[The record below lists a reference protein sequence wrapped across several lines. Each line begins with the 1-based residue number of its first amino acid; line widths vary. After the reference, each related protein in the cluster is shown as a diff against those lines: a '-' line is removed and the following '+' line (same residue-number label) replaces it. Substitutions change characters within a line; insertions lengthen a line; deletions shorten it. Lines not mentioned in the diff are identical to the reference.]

1 MGNRARRKVGPMIC
15 IIALCTGLFWGCSQ
29 GEAGVNEAG
38 MENLAQKKK
47 VTLIA
52 KSTESAFWRSVFSG
66 ASAAATEY
74 HMELITEGPGNEEDY
89 QTQNQM
95 IEKAVAEGTDAIV
108 FSAIDFEENAAAIN
122 KAAKQGVEII
132 VIDSDVNSKNVE
144 CRIGTDNYKAGQMAG
159 RAAVSGTQPNLYIGV
174 VNFDEITENGQ
185 SREKGMCE
193 IIKKDGRAVVV
204 DTVNAKSTIESA
216 KDETKKMLERHPEIN
231 VLVTFNEWTSL
242 GVGYAIRELG
252 AGDRI
257 DVIAFDSNVVSV
269 DMLETGEVDALI
281 VQNPYAMG
289 YLGVENAYKI
299 LNGYEIE
306 EAEINTAS
314 RLVTKEN
321 MYSEEC
327 QRILF
332 TFDETK

>member
-1 MGNRARRKVGPMIC
+1 MGNKAGCKVGTVIC
-15 IIALCTGLFWGCSQ
+15 IIALCAGLLWGCGP
-29 GEAGVNEAG
+29 GEPGGNNEEMG
-38 MENLAQKKK
+38 SPIEKKK
-47 VTLIA
+47 VVLIA
-52 KSTESAFWRSVFSG
+52 KSTESSFWKSVFSG

-95 IEKAVAEGTDAIV
+95 IEEAVAEGTDAIV
-108 FSAIDFEENAAAIN
+108 ISAIDFEENAAAIN
-122 KAAKQGVEII
+122 KAAKQGVKII

-159 RAAVSGTQPNLYIGV
+159 RVALSGTQPNLYIGV
-174 VNFDEITENGQ
+174 VNFDKITENGQ
-185 SREKGMCE
+185 SREKGLCE
-193 IIKKDGRAVVV
+193 TLQKDSRAIVV
-204 DTVNAKSTIESA
+204 DTVNARSTIDSA
-216 KDETKKMLERHPEIN
+216 KEKTINMLKRHPEIN
-231 VLVTFNEWTSL
+231 ILVTFNEWTSL

-289 YLGVENAYKI
+289 YLGVENAYKA

-306 EAEINTAS
+306 DTEIKTAS

-332 TFDETK
+332 SLDETK